1 MPIYRLTDD
10 LVFPH
15 PTNATED
22 GLLAVG
28 GDLSTER
35 LILAY
40 QNGIFPWYND
50 DDPIIWWSPNP
61 RCVLFTD
68 KIKVSKSMQ
77 TLFRKNAFTVTLD
90 QNFKQVMFECKDIL
104 RHGQGGTWINT
115 DMQEAYLELHKF
127 GFAHS
132 VEVWG
137 DTGLVGGLYGVFIGN
152 CFFGESMFAKQSNAS
167 KYGFITL
174 VKALN
179 KAGVELI
186 DCQTTTLHL
195 LSLGAEE
202 IDRNDFLEYLDNN
215 CSSEFTQESW
225 GKVEIEFNGKNC

>member
-1 MPIYRLTDD
+1 MYRLTDD